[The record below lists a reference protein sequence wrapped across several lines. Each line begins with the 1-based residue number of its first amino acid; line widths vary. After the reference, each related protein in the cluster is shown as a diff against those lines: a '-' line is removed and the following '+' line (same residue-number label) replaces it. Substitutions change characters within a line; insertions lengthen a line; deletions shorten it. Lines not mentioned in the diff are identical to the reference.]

1 MYKST
6 AKIKHLSNCLKH
18 KILDQDYEAI
28 IDVTDKIKEKHY
40 IKKKTHLHSKF
51 NSLKNATVNNINSTT
66 PTKKIIKEGVIN
78 LTGKELDGNKMQ
90 LLNLGPKFVPT
101 YNKQRPYMDIIQT
114 TEICALELENDGY
127 FEKAERL
134 RQGVSKI
141 LSKDVN
147 KKHRNNLTIGQINA
161 IREIKNSTNL
171 KVYPF
176 DKGSGFVIMEEEDAI
191 KRIEEQI
198 GKSIIID
205 YDPTTTL
212 LNKFQKELAKLRKE
226 GKFDNKTYYKVY
238 PSDAIPPRLY
248 GVVKAHKPE
257 KNYLMR
263 TIVSTIGTVPYG
275 TSKYL
280 VEIIQLI
287 LNKNIT
293 VLLIYAHL

>member
-1 MYKST
+1 MANNIIPKSFRIKSPILSKRGENSREQYQKKLLQLARNEAKERMYKST
-6 AKIKHLSNCLKH
+6 TKIKHLSNCLKH
-18 KILDQDYEAI
+18 KVLDQDYETI
-28 IDVTDKIKEKHY
+28 IDITDKTKEKHY

-78 LTGKELDGNKMQ
+78 LTGKELDGNKIQ

-161 IREIKNSTNL
+161 IREIKNSTYL
-171 KVYPF
+171 KVYHL
-176 DKGSGFVIMEEEDAI
+176 I
-191 KRIEEQI
+191 KDQDLLSWKTRTQLRELRNKL
-198 GKSIIID
+198 KS
-205 YDPTTTL
+205 
-212 LNKFQKELAKLRKE
+212 
-226 GKFDNKTYYKVY
+226 
-238 PSDAIPPRLY
+238 RL
-248 GVVKAHKPE
+248 
-257 KNYLMR
+257 
-263 TIVSTIGTVPYG
+263 
-275 TSKYL
+275 
-280 VEIIQLI
+280 
-287 LNKNIT
+287 
-293 VLLIYAHL
+293 